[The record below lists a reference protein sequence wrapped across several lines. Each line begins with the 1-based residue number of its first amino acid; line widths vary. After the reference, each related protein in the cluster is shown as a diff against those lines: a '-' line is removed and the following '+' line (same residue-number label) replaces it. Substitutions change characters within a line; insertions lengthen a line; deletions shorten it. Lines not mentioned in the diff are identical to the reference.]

1 MKKFTQQKTIHREA
15 AMVAIQGA
23 FDKAAELGMSASAAV
38 MDRGGNLVAF
48 AKDPDVS
55 LFTIGICQDKATTSA
70 GFGAPSSQ
78 FYDRIASNN
87 SPGLTAGIVTVDRL
101 ATFGGGVPIYE
112 GNELIGGIGVSG
124 GSQEQDEECALAGL
138 AKAGLAS
145 QPDA

>member
-1 MKKFTQQKTIHREA
+1 MKKSMQYQTVHREA

-23 FDKAAELGMSASAAV
+23 FDKAAELGMLASVAV

-48 AKDPDVS
+48 ARDPAVS
-55 LFTIGICQDKATTSA
+55 FFTIGIAQNKATTSA
-70 GFGAPSSQ
+70 GFGAPSSK
-78 FYDRIASNN
+78 FYDNITASG
-87 SPGLTAGIVTVDRL
+87 SPGLIAGIVTVNRL
-101 ATFGGGVPIYE
+101 ATFGGGVPIYA

-145 QPDA
+145 QPTS